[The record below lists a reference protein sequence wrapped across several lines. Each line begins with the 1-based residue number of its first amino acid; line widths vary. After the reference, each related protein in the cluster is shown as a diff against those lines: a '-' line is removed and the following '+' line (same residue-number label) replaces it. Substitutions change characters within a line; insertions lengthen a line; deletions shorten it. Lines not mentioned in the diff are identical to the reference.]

1 MEETLTDV
9 LGRALA
15 LSVVVLTTWAA
26 PAGAQQPA
34 YPTKPI
40 RILVP
45 LVPGGLTDLM
55 SRVIA
60 QKLNESW
67 GQPAIVDN
75 RPGASGQIASD
86 IVAKAAPDGHT
97 LISVSLAHAVNASI
111 YPKLPY
117 DTVRDFTPVS
127 YLVDIPQLLF
137 VHPKLKV
144 NNVRELITLAKAKP
158 GELNFSSG
166 GVGGSSHMA
175 MELFRY
181 TAGIDLQHIPY
192 KGGVQATLELVANRV
207 ELNFGQASSTRFIK
221 SGQIK
226 VLGVSSPKRI
236 ASMQDIPTIAES
248 GLPGF
253 ESRAWYGI
261 LAPAKLPKPILV
273 KLHDEIARIV
283 ASPDF
288 GAKFANDAAVIGDMT
303 SEQFAEF
310 IREEIRRYAAVV
322 KTAKLTPG

>member
-1 MEETLTDV
+1 LTNAQRCAV
-9 LGRALA
+9 AFVIIGAWANPALA
-15 LSVVVLTTWAA
+15 QQSTSY
-26 PAGAQQPA
+26 PA
-34 YPTKPI
+34 KPI

-45 LVPGGLTDLM
+45 LVPGGLTDIM
-55 SRVIA
+55 TRVIG
-60 QKLNESW
+60 QKLVESW
-67 GQPAIVDN
+67 GQPIIVDN

-86 IVAKAAPDGHT
+86 MVAKAAPDGHT
-97 LISVSLAHAVNASI
+97 LITVSLAHAVNASI
-111 YPKLPY
+111 YSKLPY

-144 NNVRELITLAKAKP
+144 NSVRDLIALAKTKP

-166 GVGGSSHMA
+166 GIGGSSHMA
-175 MELFRY
+175 MELLRY

-207 ELNFGQASSTRFIK
+207 ELNFGQVSSSRFIK
-221 SGQIK
+221 SGQLR
-226 VLGVSSPKRI
+226 VLGVSTPKRI
-236 ASMQDIPTIAES
+236 TVMPDTPTIAES

-273 KLHDEIARIV
+273 KLHGEIARIITD
-283 ASPDF
+283 PDF
-288 GAKFANDAAVIGDMT
+288 GAKFAGDAVVIGDMT
-303 SEQFAEF
+303 SDQFAAF

-322 KTAKLTPG
+322 KAAKLTPG

>member
-1 MEETLTDV
+1 MTTLKYHTV
-9 LGRALA
+9 TISLVIFAA
-15 LSVVVLTTWAA
+15 WACSA
-26 PAGAQQPA
+26 YSQQSA
-34 YPTKPI
+34 YPSKPI

-45 LVPGGLTDLM
+45 LIPGGLTDLM

-60 QKLNESW
+60 QKLTDTW
-67 GQPAIVDN
+67 GQPTIVDN

-97 LISVSLAHAVNASI
+97 LVTVSLAHAVNASI

-117 DTVRDFTPVS
+117 NTVHDFTPVS

-144 NNVRELITLAKAKP
+144 NNVRNLIALAKSKP

-181 TAGIDLQHIPY
+181 TAGIDIQHIPY

-207 ELNFGQASSTRFIK
+207 ELNFGQASSSRFIK
-221 SGQIK
+221 SGQLR
-226 VLGVSSPKRI
+226 VLGISSPKRI
-236 ASMQDIPTIAES
+236 ATMPDIPTIAES
-248 GLPGF
+248 GLPEF

-261 LAPAKLPKPILV
+261 LGPAKLPKLIHI
-273 KLHDEIARIV
+273 KLHDEITRIV
-283 ASPDF
+283 AGPDF
-288 GAKFANDAAVIGDMT
+288 GSKFANEAAVIGDMT
-303 SEQFAEF
+303 SENFAKF
-310 IREEIRRYAAVV
+310 ILDEIQRYAAVV
-322 KTAKLTPG
+322 KAAKLTPG